1 MSSSHSI
8 GVGPSVNS
16 PTASSSRAY
25 FHLSLGSRIFFSC
38 PRVNP
43 QSNHPILFG
52 QKRPPG
58 DNGRENYS
66 LTTEHTPNL
75 IFRLFTSQIAELF
88 FFFASSVATIR
99 EVLFTFSAPLSPW
112 GATRAAA
119 QRLRAM
125 CSESRVFGGTLTHN
139 CLPRRAV
146 LHGQKSVAT
155 RRATLTRFL
164 PAQKSARKDTKV
176 SSAYA
181 FIFARV

>member
-16 PTASSSRAY
+16 PTASSSRAH

-38 PRVNP
+38 PHLNP
-43 QSNHPILFG
+43 LKSSNPVG
-52 QKRPPG
+52 AKWRPQVITVA
-58 DNGRENYS
+58 ENHS

-99 EVLFTFSAPLSPW
+99 EVLFTFSAPFSPW

-125 CSESRVFGGTLTHN
+125 F
-139 CLPRRAV
+139 
-146 LHGQKSVAT
+146 
-155 RRATLTRFL
+155 
-164 PAQKSARKDTKV
+164 RKPCIWWDAHSQL
-176 SSAYA
+176 SSASSRFTRTEIGSYSA
-181 FIFARV
+181 CDFNSFPTGSKIG